1 MPVKDARNN
10 ASTRR
15 QPLQQTPC
23 RNKVELLGRPR
34 RRLRSN
40 TNRRRIANERPH
52 CAHNFLVTDVSG
64 DEPKYT
70 LDSHGFQYC
79 RHDSQDKA
87 FIDERTTRST
97 YYQEGEQLLKHV
109 TGANRVH
116 IFNHK
121 VRRGPTHW
129 HDLGFDNLKNRGP
142 ITKIHV
148 DQSYVRAERRLRCE
162 LPDEADELVKKRHQI
177 IDVWRPIETI
187 MKDPIGVADVGS
199 VPDSDLVGAEMTEE
213 DFRGE
218 QWVVR
223 YNPEHQWYYK
233 YRMTP

>member
-1 MPVKDARNN
+1 
-10 ASTRR
+10 
-15 QPLQQTPC
+15 
-23 RNKVELLGRPR
+23 
-34 RRLRSN
+34 
-40 TNRRRIANERPH
+40 
-52 CAHNFLVTDVSG
+52 VTDVSG

-79 RHDSQDKA
+79 RHDSQDRA
-87 FIDERTTRST
+87 FIDERTTRAT

-129 HDLGFDNLKNRGP
+129 HHLGFDNLTNRGP
-142 ITKIHV
+142 VTKIHV

-162 LPDEADELVKKRHQI
+162 LPDEADELVKKRHRI

-233 YRMTP
+233 YRMTPWDVLLIRCFDSDTSVARRALHSAFEDAAHCDKEFRQSIEARCIVCYDAEITAD